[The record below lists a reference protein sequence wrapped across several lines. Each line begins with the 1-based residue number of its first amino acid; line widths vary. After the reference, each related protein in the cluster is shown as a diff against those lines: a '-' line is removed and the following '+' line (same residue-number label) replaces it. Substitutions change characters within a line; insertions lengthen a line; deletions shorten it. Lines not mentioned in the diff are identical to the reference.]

1 MTRVLVVDDDPQFRR
16 VVRIALAASGYE
28 VSEAADGLQAL
39 DEMGAKPI
47 NVVLLDWEMPRMAGA
62 AACKAIRARSEV
74 PIIVVTASDSVR
86 DASAIGVDAIL
97 RKPVNIEALRGRI
110 ETALEVRG
118 IH

>member
-47 NVVLLDWEMPRMAGA
+47 NVVLLDWKMPRMDGA

>member
-47 NVVLLDWEMPRMAGA
+47 NVVLLDWKMPRMDGA

-74 PIIVVTASDSVR
+74 PIIVVTAADSVR

-110 ETALEVRG
+110 ETAVEVRG